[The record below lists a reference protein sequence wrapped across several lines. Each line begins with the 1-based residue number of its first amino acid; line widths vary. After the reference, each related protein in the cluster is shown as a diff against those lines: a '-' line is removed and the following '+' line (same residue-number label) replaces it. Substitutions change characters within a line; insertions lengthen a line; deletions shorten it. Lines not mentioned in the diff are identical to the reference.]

1 MMSFF
6 LGIILMSIGAM
17 LGVGVMSLLTAA
29 AYDDIVNGRK

>member
-6 LGIILMSIGAM
+6 FGIILVWIGAM
-17 LGVGVMSLLTAA
+17 LGVGFMCLLTAA

>member
-6 LGIILMSIGAM
+6 GGIILMSIGAM
-17 LGVGVMSLLTAA
+17 LGVGFMCCLTAG